1 MKLPLLCLPLV
12 SSRPQQLIH
21 AAAHIYRLV
30 YVQPAMWLLR
40 HGNKGVVLTLLALL
54 RHETVQKR
62 LRKSHASRSKSS
74 MKIIS
79 LWWGMWL
86 KECFSIQ

>member
-40 HGNKGVVLTLLALL
+40 HGDKGVVLTLLALL

-62 LRKSHASRSKSS
+62 LVYRSHHVLCT
-74 MKIIS
+74 S
-79 LWWGMWL
+79 LDGRRWYTPP
-86 KECFSIQ
+86 EETHPYNP